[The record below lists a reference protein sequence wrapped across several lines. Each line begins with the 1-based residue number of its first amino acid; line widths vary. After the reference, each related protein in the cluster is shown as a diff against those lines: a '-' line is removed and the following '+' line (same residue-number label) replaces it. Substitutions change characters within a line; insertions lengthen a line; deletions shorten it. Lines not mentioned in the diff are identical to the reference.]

1 MIAGIAE
8 ILPRNTVR
16 SQHMEI
22 DPENPKPQSSSPVS
36 HSRVLRLKEVC
47 KVTGLGRSFIYQ
59 LQAEDQFP
67 HSIKIG
73 VRAVGWLEREVQE
86 WVERRIQLSRSNFG

>member
-1 MIAGIAE
+1 MD
-8 ILPRNTVR
+8 
-16 SQHMEI
+16 H
-22 DPENPKPQSSSPVS
+22 DPENPTPQTTAPIST

-59 LQAEDQFP
+59 LQAEKRFP

-73 VRAVGWLEREVQE
+73 ARAVGWLDGEVREWLE
-86 WVERRIQLSRSNFG
+86 GRIRSSRPKS

>member
-1 MIAGIAE
+1 M
-8 ILPRNTVR
+8 RND
-16 SQHMEI
+16 H
-22 DPENPKPQSSSPVS
+22 ENTKPQPPSPIS
-36 HSRVLRLKEVC
+36 QSGVLRLKEVC

-73 VRAVGWLEREVQE
+73 VRAVGWLECEVRA
-86 WVERRIQLSRSNFG
+86 WIQHRTRVSRNKI

>member
-8 ILPRNTVR
+8 ILPRNTAR
-16 SQHMEI
+16 SQRMEN
-22 DPENPKPQSSSPVS
+22 DPENPKLQSSSPIA

-59 LQAEDQFP
+59 LQAEQQFP

-73 VRAVGWLEREVQE
+73 VRAVGWLEGEVREWLE
-86 WVERRIQLSRSNFG
+86 GRIRSSREKC

>member
-1 MIAGIAE
+1 
-8 ILPRNTVR
+8 
-16 SQHMEI
+16 MEN
-22 DPENPKPQSSSPVS
+22 DPQNPKPQSFSTVGQ
-36 HSRVLRLKEVC
+36 SRVLRLKEVC

-73 VRAVGWLEREVQE
+73 VRAVGWLEGEVRA
-86 WVERRIQLSRSNFG
+86 WVEHRTRVSRNKS